1 MRGPRRTGA
10 DPQGIRAV
18 DLGPTRP
25 APVRAA
31 PGTGP
36 RAAPRQCRAG
46 VSRSPALA
54 AYLALSRGAGP
65 VAPLLL
71 AARARRGK
79 EDPARIGERLGRPSA
94 PRPPGPL
101 IWLHGA
107 SLGEAVSLLPLLPAL
122 ARAAPD
128 AGLLLTSGTVAAA
141 RRLSG
146 ALPGGAIHQYAPV
159 DTARAVRRF
168 LDHWRPSLAI
178 RAESELWPRMLVE
191 AARRTLP
198 VALVNARLSARSAAR
213 WARLPGMARAL
224 FAPLA
229 LAVTQ
234 DAETAARL
242 AGLGADPARVR
253 QGANLKSA
261 VAVPEAPADALARAR
276 AAVAGRRVWLA
287 ASTHPGEEAAA
298 AAAQATLA
306 PETLLVLAPR
316 HPDRGTEIAADLAA
330 HGLSAARRSHGEA
343 PGPATRVWLVDT
355 LGEMGLW
362 YRLAEVVFVGGSLAP
377 HGGHTPFEPA
387 ALGPAI
393 LHGPHTENFGPAYA
407 ALAAEG
413 GAMRIAG
420 DAALGPA
427 VARLMADPDRR
438 REMAAAAARVR
449 VAMTPDLEAL
459 AGELAALMRPAPG

>member
-1 MRGPRRTGA
+1 MSR
-10 DPQGIRAV
+10 
-18 DLGPTRP
+18 DL
-25 APVRAA
+25 
-31 PGTGP
+31 
-36 RAAPRQCRAG
+36 
-46 VSRSPALA
+46 ALA
-54 AYLALSRGAGP
+54 AYLALSRLGGP
-65 VAPLLL
+65 VAPLIL
-71 AARARRGK
+71 AARARRDK
-79 EDPARIGERLGRPSA
+79 EDPARIGERLGRASA
-94 PRPPGPL
+94 PRPAGPV

-122 ARAAPD
+122 ARAAPS
-128 AGLLLTSGTVAAA
+128 AGLVLTSGTVAAA
-141 RRLSG
+141 KRLSD

-159 DTARAVRRF
+159 DTAAAMRRF

-178 RAESELWPRMLVE
+178 RADSELWPRMLVE
-191 AARRTLP
+191 AADRGIP

-229 LAVTQ
+229 LAITQ

-242 AGLGADPARVR
+242 TRLGADPARVR
-253 QGANLKSA
+253 EGANLKSA
-261 VAVPEAPADALARAR
+261 VAVPDAPAEALARAR
-276 AAVAGRRVWLA
+276 AAVAGRPIWLA

-306 PETLLVLAPR
+306 PQTLLVLAPR
-316 HPDRGTEIAADLAA
+316 HPDRGAEIAADLAA
-330 HGLSAARRSHGEA
+330 RGLSAARRSLGET
-343 PGPATRVWLVDT
+343 PGADTRVWLVDT

-362 YRLAEVVFVGGSLAP
+362 YRLAQVVFVGGSLAP

-393 LHGPHTENFGPAYA
+393 LHGPHTENFAPVYA

-413 GAMRIAG
+413 GAIRIAEA
-420 DAALGPA
+420 AALGPA
-427 VARLMADPDRR
+427 VARLMENPDRR

-449 VAMTPDLEAL
+449 AAMTPDLEAL
-459 AGELAALMRPAPG
+459 AGELAALMHPARG